1 MDGRISIEKEMRDC
15 IDLGK
20 PGLDRFLRKAA
31 EALKGRE

>member
-1 MDGRISIEKEMRDC
+1 MAERISIEAEMRDC

-31 EALKGRE
+31 EALKGRK